1 MLPMQSLCGHI
12 QYVVI
17 RVRRVIDYADLSM
30 TMRTPRVNYE
40 GLPLTLKEQSG
51 EINYLDGAG
60 SNRSMFIIPKD
71 YKY

>member
-17 RVRRVIDYADLSM
+17 RVRGVIDYEDLSM

-51 EINYLDGAG
+51 EINYLGVFTYTA
-60 SNRSMFIIPKD
+60 
-71 YKY
+71 